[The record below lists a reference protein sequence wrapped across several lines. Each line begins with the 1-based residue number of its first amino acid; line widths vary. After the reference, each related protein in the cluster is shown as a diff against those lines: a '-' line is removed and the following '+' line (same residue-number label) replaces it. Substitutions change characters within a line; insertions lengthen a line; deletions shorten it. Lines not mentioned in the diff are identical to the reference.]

1 MRSESEPSI
10 NDVIDGNQ
18 VEAGYLRDQL
28 EKEECIVWE
37 GQVEQ
42 GHQND
47 QLEGVDS
54 APEHLDR
61 RGTNLIN
68 SLKLTVECSK

>member
-1 MRSESEPSI
+1 
-10 NDVIDGNQ
+10 VIDWNQ

-42 GHQND
+42 SHQHD

-61 RGTNLIN
+61 GGTKLIK
-68 SLKLTVECSK
+68 SFKLTEECSK